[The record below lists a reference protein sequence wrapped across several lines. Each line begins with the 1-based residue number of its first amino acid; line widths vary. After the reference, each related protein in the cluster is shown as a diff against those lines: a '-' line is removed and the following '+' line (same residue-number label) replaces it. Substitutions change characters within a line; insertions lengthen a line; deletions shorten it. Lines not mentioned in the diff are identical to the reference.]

1 MTRKQRQQAKTFT
14 KDLAGFA
21 VFGLLIL
28 NAPDII
34 QAMAEATAVFMGVK

>member
-1 MTRKQRQQAKTFT
+1 MTRKQRQQAKTFA

-21 VFGLLIL
+21 VFALLIL